1 MGRNDLVEKLT
12 ELLEPLAIEHG
23 LELVAVEQSGGRKS
37 TILRVLLDREDG
49 LNIDDIS
56 EANSWISEAFDEAD
70 PVSGPYTLEV
80 SSPGIDRPL
89 RTRAHFERYVG
100 ETVTVKTNEPGPARS
115 VWTGTLVGLEGDD
128 VVLDVEGEH
137 VRLPFSSVHKAR
149 LKGVVSFNHERGAS

>member
-56 EANSWISEAFDEAD
+56 EANSWISEALDEID

-89 RTRAHFERYVG
+89 RTRAHFERYTG
-100 ETVTVKTNEPGPARS
+100 ELVTVKTNVPGPARS
-115 VWTGTLVGLEGDD
+115 AWTGTLVGLEGDE
-128 VVLDVEGEH
+128 VVLDVEGEP

-149 LKGVVSFNHERGAS
+149 LKGVVSFNQERGAS